1 MMLRSIRNIFKCL
14 YLHSKF
20 RRIVW
25 NKFHIKVSCFN
36 VRCVWEKP
44 LKVTKALTG
53 TEVHRIIFFDEHGNI
68 FKEEEPLPQ
77 DRYIARLDLKAGFPP
92 ILTIQYPDEECV

>member
-1 MMLRSIRNIFKCL
+1 L
-14 YLHSKF
+14 YLCFKF
-20 RRIVW
+20 RKIAW
-25 NKFHIKVSCFN
+25 NEFHIKVSYFDIH
-36 VRCVWEKP
+36 CVWEKP
-44 LKVTKALTG
+44 LKVTKALTS
-53 TEVHRIIFFDEHGNI
+53 TEDHRIIFFDEHGNI